1 MRKESQVKSRLRPDS
16 ILFNAYPPERY
27 KIESGSK
34 RKVFV
39 RFGIEKIGI
48 NKFEFYTVLFLGK
61 ATKRVRLQED
71 LVFIQPLGS
80 LNAFDLP
87 RQSSIEYS
95 LNEYSFL
102 E

>member
-1 MRKESQVKSRLRPDS
+1 MRKESQVKSRLRPNS

-61 ATKRVRLQED
+61 ATYRIESIPLMNINPKIIHNINKTFSLFIRFPQINHNG
-71 LVFIQPLGS
+71 LV
-80 LNAFDLP
+80 
-87 RQSSIEYS
+87 
-95 LNEYSFL
+95 
-102 E
+102 